1 MSNGDH
7 VHLEFL
13 LRDWNLESRTLYM
26 SQQIPQSY
34 GTSLDILGC
43 EKVLC
48 KEMMNQQQLAVMLEE
63 HGCNGKGDEVRW
75 WLSSAM

>member
-1 MSNGDH
+1 M
-7 VHLEFL
+7 EW
-13 LRDWNLESRTLYM
+13 RSRSFRIFIKRLKLGVTYSYM

-63 HGCNGKGDEVRW
+63 HGCNGKGDEVR
-75 WLSSAM
+75 